1 MNSIIVAFHTL
12 GCKLNFAETSTLIR
26 KFRELGYQITDFDK
40 EADIYI
46 IHSCSVTS
54 VAEKKS
60 RAAIYQAHRRN
71 PKAFIA
77 VIGCYSELEAKKLK
91 AISGVQWVLG
101 NQEKFR
107 ITELISRDFS
117 TNLEVSVTSLDSEP
131 SKNLQEFHP
140 AYSSGDRTRSFL
152 KIQDGCDHFC
162 SYCSIPYARGKSR
175 SPSVQE
181 ALQWA
186 QKASADGVKEIVL
199 TGVNIG
205 DFGRKNGE
213 SLYDLLQLFDK
224 GRIVKRVRLSSIEPE
239 LLSDDIIRLIAES
252 RVLMPHF
259 HIPLQSGSDTILK
272 RMKRKYTT
280 KVFESRV
287 KYIKQLMP
295 YACIA
300 CDIIVGFHGETD
312 ELFEETRQFIQ
323 SLPLSYMHVFT
334 YSERSN
340 TPAASLDGKVSPQI
354 KHQRSQMLHQYSA
367 AKLDQ
372 FYKLCQHQW
381 VNVLFESE
389 NTDGMMSG
397 YSENYIRIE
406 TPFREDFVNQ
416 IIHLPLEQRN
426 VTGNYAY
433 YPR

>member
-186 QKASADGVKEIVL
+186 QKAAADGVKEIVL

-300 CDIIVGFHGETD
+300 CDIIVGFHG
-312 ELFEETRQFIQ
+312 
-323 SLPLSYMHVFT
+323 
-334 YSERSN
+334 
-340 TPAASLDGKVSPQI
+340 
-354 KHQRSQMLHQYSA
+354 
-367 AKLDQ
+367 
-372 FYKLCQHQW
+372 
-381 VNVLFESE
+381 
-389 NTDGMMSG
+389 
-397 YSENYIRIE
+397 
-406 TPFREDFVNQ
+406 
-416 IIHLPLEQRN
+416 
-426 VTGNYAY
+426 
-433 YPR
+433 